1 MRRDLYTSDHE
12 LYRESVREFV
22 RRDVVPNLTRW
33 DEQRLIDREVFVA
46 AAKQGIYGLEIPELH
61 GGSGESDYR
70 YRMVVNEELSE
81 VGATSL
87 NMTFGLQ
94 DDLVLH
100 YLVDLG
106 DPEQQA
112 RWLPGFAAGNT
123 VGALAMTEPAAGSDL
138 RGMLTTAVPDGPGAG
153 AGWRLSGQK
162 TFISSGIS
170 ADLVVVA
177 ARAEGSA
184 GGFSL
189 FVVEADMPG
198 FTRGRKLDKVGLHAQ
213 DTAELFFDDVP
224 IPRENLL
231 GEEGHGLRYLMA
243 HLPRERL
250 GIVASAYTGA
260 RAVYELTRQYC
271 FEREAFGKPIGN
283 FQHTRFVLAEMATEL
298 DVAEAYVDRQVL
310 AYNAGELTATDAAK
324 GKWWLSEL
332 QKRVVDQ
339 CVQLHGGYGYMM
351 EYPVARA
358 FVDSRIQ
365 TIYGGTTEIM
375 KEIIGRDLAK

>member
-1 MRRDLYTSDHE
+1 VRRNLYTADHE
-12 LYRESVREFV
+12 QYRESVREFV
-22 RRDVVPNLTRW
+22 RREVVPNIERW
-33 DEQRLIDREVFVA
+33 DSQRMIDRDVFA
-46 AAKQGIYGLEIPELH
+46 SAAKQGVYGLEIPEEH
-61 GGSGESDYR
+61 GGSAESDYR
-70 YRMVVNEELSE
+70 YRLVVNEELSE

-87 NMTFGLQ
+87 NMTLGLQ

-106 DPEQQA
+106 DREQQA
-112 RWLPGFAAGNT
+112 RWLPGFASGAT
-123 VGALAMTEPAAGSDL
+123 IGALAMTEPAAGSDL
-138 RGMLTTAVPDGPGAG
+138 RGMQTTATPDGD
-153 AGWRLSGQK
+153 GWLLSGQK

-170 ADLVVVA
+170 ADLIVVA
-177 ARAEGSA
+177 ARAPGST

-198 FTRGRKLDKVGLHAQ
+198 FGRGRKLDKVGLHAQ
-213 DTAELFFDDVP
+213 DTAELFFDEVR

-231 GEEGHGLRYLMA
+231 GEEGRGLRYLMA

-260 RAVYELTRQYC
+260 RAVFEQTRRYC
-271 FEREAFGKPIGN
+271 FERSAFGKPIGD
-283 FQHTRFVLAEMATEL
+283 FQHSRFVLAEMATEL
-298 DVAEAYVDRQVL
+298 DVAEAYLDKQVL

-351 EYPVARA
+351 EYAVARA

-375 KEIIGRDLAK
+375 KEIIGRELAT

>member
-1 MRRDLYTSDHE
+1 M
-12 LYRESVREFV
+12 
-22 RRDVVPNLTRW
+22 
-33 DEQRLIDREVFVA
+33 IDREVLA
-46 AAKQGIYGLEIPELH
+46 LAAKQGVFGLEIPEEL

-70 YRMVVNEELSE
+70 YRLVVNEELSE

-100 YLVDLG
+100 YLIDLG
-106 DPEQQA
+106 DREQQA
-112 RWLPGFAAGNT
+112 RWLPGFTSGAT
-123 VGALAMTEPAAGSDL
+123 IGALAMTEPAAGSDL
-138 RGMLTTAVPDGPGAG
+138 RGMQTTATPVGD
-153 AGWRLSGQK
+153 GWRLSGQK

-177 ARAEGSA
+177 ARVPGSS

-198 FTRGRKLDKVGLHAQ
+198 FSRGRKLDKVGLHAQ
-213 DTAELFFDDVP
+213 DTSELFFDEVA

-231 GEEGHGLRYLMA
+231 GEEGRGLRYLMA

-260 RAVYELTRQYC
+260 RAVFEQTRRYC
-271 FEREAFGKPIGN
+271 FERSAFGKPIGD

-298 DVAEAYVDRQVL
+298 DVAEAYLDKQVL

-351 EYPVARA
+351 EYAVARA

-375 KEIIGRDLAK
+375 KELIGRELTT